1 MPTAIKLSDA
11 LAEDARAASAGA
23 DRSLTGQ
30 VEHWARIGKAV
41 EPLFNA
47 TTIAVLKKS
56 GGDLSALEDERER
69 ARIIGILDAFHGTS
83 REALREKLNLA
94 SKPLIEPDPDIPGGF
109 IRFNPDG
116 TSQKGHLQGREFV
129 PS

>member
-1 MPTAIKLSDA
+1 MPVAIKLSDS
-11 LAEDARAASAGA
+11 LAEDARAASEGA

-30 VEHWARIGKAV
+30 VEHWARLGKAV
-41 EPLFNA
+41 EPLF
-47 TTIAVLKKS
+47 TPPTIAALKKA

-83 REALREKLNLA
+83 REILREKLNL
-94 SKPLIEPDPDIPGGF
+94 SGKSLIEPDPGVPGGF

-116 TSQKGHLQGREFV
+116 TSQKGLIQGREFV
-129 PS
+129 PA